1 MLLCEIKYFKIQREA
16 GDLRMRLICHL
27 GPGTQ
32 RGKMCFCVALG
43 ISTPQWTPQW
53 RLIDT

>member
-1 MLLCEIKYFKIQREA
+1 
-16 GDLRMRLICHL
+16 MRLICHL